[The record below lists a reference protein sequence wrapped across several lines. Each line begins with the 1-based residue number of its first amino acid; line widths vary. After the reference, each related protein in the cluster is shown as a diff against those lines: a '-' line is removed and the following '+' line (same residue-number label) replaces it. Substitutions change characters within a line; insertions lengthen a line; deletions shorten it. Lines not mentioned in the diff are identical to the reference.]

1 RSQAG
6 ARAVMA
12 LQGLESGLQ
21 PWCPLDLSPE
31 WVDTVWELDFTE
43 TEPLDPNIE
52 ADIIETGLDAFTKLY
67 ESLFPYATE
76 EHGST
81 ESIWAFFIE
90 NNISH
95 SALVA
100 LFYHFVQTVH
110 KKNVSVQY
118 REYGLHAAG
127 LYFLL
132 LEVPAEA
139 PAAKM
144 KFNPFVTSDRS
155 KNRKRHFNAPSH
167 IRRKIMSSP
176 LSKELRQ
183 KYNVRSMPIRK
194 DDEVQVVRGHYKG
207 QQIGKVVQVYRKKY
221 VIYIERVQREK
232 ANGTTVHVGI
242 HPSKVVITRLK
253 LDKDGSVANQ
263 VFHPV
268 MFDKCIQTLKKSWPQ
283 ESNLNR
289 KRKKEQPKNS
299 QANPRGSRKRGKLS
313 RKEDIEMDDMEEQE
327 DEENICFSARDLSQI
342 RNAIFHLLKNF
353 LRLLPKFSLKEKPQ
367 CVQNCIDVFVA
378 LTNFE
383 PVLHEFHATQARNLN
398 QAKYIPELAY
408 HGLYLLCSPTHGE
421 ENKVIGGVFH
431 QMLNVILMLEVG
443 EGSHRA
449 PLTITSPVINR
460 RNQAVQ
466 FISSLV
472 DELKESIFPVLRI
485 LLQHICAKVI
495 DKSEYRTFAAQSLVR
510 LLNKLPSGEY
520 ATFIAWLYKYSRSSK
535 IPHRVFTLDVAL
547 ALLELPEREV
557 DNTVSLEHQKF
568 LKHKFLVQEIMF
580 DRCLDKAPTVRSK
593 ALSSFAHCLE
603 LSVTTASESILE
615 LLINSP
621 AVSGVESHPGTLLRN
636 SSAFSYQ
643 RQTPNPSGGSGM
655 INIDSSGETVE
666 SAERCVMAMLRKR
679 IRDEK
684 TNVRKSALQVLVS
697 ILKHCD
703 ISGMKEYLLIL
714 QDQCRDPAVSVRK
727 QALQSLTEL
736 LMAQP
741 RCVQIQKA
749 WLMGIV
755 PVVMD
760 SESTVQEKSLECLD
774 QLLLQNIKH
783 YSKFHRGDDSQV
795 LAWAL
800 LALLSTESQ
809 ELSRYLNKAF
819 HILSKKDKFSSAFI
833 NNVISHT
840 VTEHSAPA
848 WMLLSKIACSS
859 PKLDY
864 RKIIESWE
872 RISSQKNPNSN
883 TLGHIL
889 CVIGHIAKHLPKST
903 RDKVTDVVKC
913 KLNGFQ
919 WSLELISAAVDTLQR
934 LCRASAETPME
945 EQELLKQVCGAVLST
960 CVHHL
965 SNIVL
970 KEDGAGNVDE
980 DLLVKYIFT
989 LGDIAQLCPAR
1000 VEKRAF
1006 LLIQSILAS
1015 SADVGLVIS
1024 SQGSSEGPASQPPFQ
1039 ARGSVMPSMI
1049 RAHAIITLGKL
1060 CLQHEDLAKK
1070 SIPALVRELEVC
1082 DDVAVRNNVVIVMC
1096 DLCIRYTAMVDK
1108 YIPNISMCLKDS
1120 DPFIRKQTLILL
1132 TNLLQEEFV
1141 KWKGSLFFRFVS
1153 TLIDSHP
1160 DIASFGEFCLAHL
1173 LLKRNPVMFFQHF
1186 IECIFHFNNYEKHE
1200 KYNKFPQSEREKWL
1214 FSLKGKPNK
1223 EKRMK
1228 IYKFLLEHFTDEQRF
1243 NITSKICLSILACFA
1258 DGILPLDMEA
1268 SELLSDTFEIL
1279 SSKEIKLLAM
1289 RSKPDK
1295 DLLIEEDDMAL
1306 ANVVMQEAQKKLISQ
1321 VQKRNFIENII
1332 PIIISLKTV
1341 LEKNKIPALRELMN
1355 YLREVMQDYRDE
1367 VKDFFAVDKQLA
1379 SELEYDMKK
1388 YNEQLAQEQ
1397 ELAKQADVS
1406 RVAGAPGLEITPA
1419 TVHENPTVPP
1429 APRQPSTPRSST
1441 SQAPAVPPALETG
1454 PVKRLL
1460 PKARPMSLSTIA
1472 ILNSV
1477 KKAVESKGRHQSRS
1491 LGMLPFTLN
1500 SGSPDKPSNRAPSYS
1515 LEQESNGAVDHVAKR
1530 AISTPEK
1537 TINDVTFGAG
1547 VSYIAT
1553 PSTPF
1558 SGKGKFSVPFLSCT
1572 STIPG
1577 APACLNMFMFD
1588 SFTEK
1593 MEAQSQGDDIL
1604 CLSLPDKPSPQ
1615 PQQWNVKSPA
1625 RNKDNPASGR
1635 RALRKAPLKTAN

>member
-1 RSQAG
+1 M
-6 ARAVMA
+6 VA
-12 LQGLESGLQ
+12 LPGLGSGLQ

-52 ADIIETGLDAFTKLY
+52 AEIIESGLDAFTKLH
-67 ESLFPYATE
+67 ESLFCFATE
-76 EHGST
+76 ERGST
-81 ESIWAFFIE
+81 EIIWTFFIE

-95 SALVA
+95 RALVA

-110 KKNVSVQY
+110 KKNVSAQY

-132 LEVPAEA
+132 LEVP
-139 PAAKM
+139 
-144 KFNPFVTSDRS
+144 
-155 KNRKRHFNAPSH
+155 
-167 IRRKIMSSP
+167 
-176 LSKELRQ
+176 
-183 KYNVRSMPIRK
+183 
-194 DDEVQVVRGHYKG
+194 
-207 QQIGKVVQVYRKKY
+207 
-221 VIYIERVQREK
+221 
-232 ANGTTVHVGI
+232 
-242 HPSKVVITRLK
+242 
-253 LDKDGSVANQ
+253 GSVANQ
-263 VFHPV
+263 IFHPV
-268 MFDKCIQTLKKSWPQ
+268 MFDKCIQILKKSWPQ
-283 ESNLNR
+283 ESNLSR
-289 KRKKEQPKNS
+289 KRKKEQPKSS
-299 QANPRGSRKRGKLS
+299 QANPRGHRKRGKPP
-313 RKEDIEMDDMEEQE
+313 RKEDIEMDEIIEEQE
-327 DEENICFSARDLSQI
+327 DEEDICFSPWDLCQI
-342 RNAIFHLLKNF
+342 RKAIFHLLSNF
-353 LRLLPKFSLKEKPQ
+353 LRLLSKFSLKEKPQ
-367 CVQNCIDVFVA
+367 CVQNCIEVFVA
-378 LTNFE
+378 LTSFE
-383 PVLHEFHATQARNLN
+383 PVLHEFHVTHARNLN
-398 QAKYIPELAY
+398 QAKCIPELAY
-408 HGLYLLCSPTHGE
+408 HGLYLLCSPIHGGD
-421 ENKVIGGVFH
+421 KVISYIFH

-443 EGSHRA
+443 EGSHHA
-449 PLTITSPVINR
+449 PVAITSSVINS

-472 DELKESIFPVLRI
+472 DELKESVFPVLRI
-485 LLQHICAKVI
+485 LLQHICAKVV
-495 DKSEYRTFAAQSLVR
+495 DKSEYRTYAAQSLVQ
-510 LLNKLPSGEY
+510 LLSKLPCGEY
-520 ATFIAWLYKYSRSSK
+520 ATFIAWLYRYSRSSK

-547 ALLELPEREV
+547 ALLELPEREA
-557 DNTVSLEHQKF
+557 DNTLSLEDQKF
-568 LKHKFLVQEIMF
+568 LKHKFLVQDIMF

-603 LSVTTASESILE
+603 LSVSTASESILE
-615 LLINSP
+615 FLINSP
-621 AVSGVESHPGTLLRN
+621 TILGIESHPGTLLKN
-636 SSAFSYQ
+636 SSAFSCQ
-643 RQTPNPSGGSGM
+643 KQTLNRSGDSGV
-655 INIDSSGETVE
+655 INTDSSGETIG
-666 SAERCVMAMLRKR
+666 SRERCVMVMLRKR

-697 ILKHCD
+697 VLKHCS
-703 ISGMKEYLLIL
+703 ISGMKEELLIL
-714 QDQCRDPAVSVRK
+714 QEQCRDPAVSVRK

-736 LMAQP
+736 LMAHP

-749 WLMGIV
+749 WLMGIT

-760 SESTVQEKSLECLD
+760 SESTVQEKALECLD

-783 YSKFHRGDDSQV
+783 FNKFHSGDDSQV

-800 LALLSTESQ
+800 LSLLSTENQ

-819 HILSKKDKFSSAFI
+819 YIWSKKDKFSSAFI
-833 NNVISHT
+833 NNILSHT
-840 VTEHSAPA
+840 DAEHSAPA
-848 WMLLSKIACSS
+848 WMLLSKIAGSS

-864 RKIIESWE
+864 VRVIESWE
-872 RISSQKNPNSN
+872 EISSQQSPNSN

-913 KLNGFQ
+913 KLSGFQ
-919 WSLELISAAVDTLQR
+919 WSLELISSAVDTLQR
-934 LCRASAETPME
+934 LCRASAETAVE
-945 EQELLKQVCGAVLST
+945 EQELLTQVCGDVLSA
-960 CVHHL
+960 CVHCL

-970 KEDGAGNVDE
+970 REGGAGNMDE

-1006 LLIQSILAS
+1006 LLIQSIVAS
-1015 SADVGLVIS
+1015 SADVDHLAS
-1024 SQGSSEGPASQPPFQ
+1024 SQGSSEAPASQPLTQ
-1039 ARGSVMPSMI
+1039 VRGCVMPSVI

-1096 DLCIRYTAMVDK
+1096 DLCIRYTVMVDK
-1108 YIPNISMCLKDS
+1108 YIPNIAMCLKDS

-1200 KYNKFPQSEREKWL
+1200 KYNKFSQSEREKRL
-1214 FSLKGKPNK
+1214 FSLKGKTNK

-1258 DGILPLDMEA
+1258 DGVLPLDMEA
-1268 SELLSDTFEIL
+1268 SELLSDTFEVL

-1295 DLLIEEDDMAL
+1295 DLLLEEDDMAL
-1306 ANVVMQEAQKKLISQ
+1306 ADVVMQEAQKKLISQ
-1321 VQKRNFIENII
+1321 VQKRNFIENVI
-1332 PIIISLKTV
+1332 PIIVSLKTV
-1341 LEKNKIPALRELMN
+1341 LEKNKVPALRELMH

-1367 VKDFFAVDKQLA
+1367 IKDFFAVDKQLA

-1388 YNEQLAQEQ
+1388 YSEQLAQEQ
-1397 ELAKQADVS
+1397 ELARQAEAN
-1406 RVAGAPGLEITPA
+1406 RVTEGADGARALQVAPGLEIMSA
-1419 TVHENPTVPP
+1419 SDGQENASVPRG
-1429 APRQPSTPRSST
+1429 ANQPSRPESST
-1441 SQAPAVPPALETG
+1441 GQAASLPLSAEAGQL
-1454 PVKRLL
+1454 KRLM
-1460 PKARPMSLSTIA
+1460 PKARSMSLSTIA

-1477 KKAVESKGRHQSRS
+1477 KKAVESNSRRRNRS
-1491 LGMLPFTLN
+1491 IGVLPFTLN
-1500 SGSPDKPSNRAPSYS
+1500 SESLDRAHSRTSSYS
-1515 LEQESNGAVDHVAKR
+1515 LEQEASGAVDPVARR

-1537 TINDVTFGAG
+1537 TIGDVTFEAG
-1547 VSYIAT
+1547 VSYIGT
-1553 PSTPF
+1553 PRTPF
-1558 SGKGKFSVPFLSCT
+1558 
-1572 STIPG
+1572 PG
-1577 APACLNMFMFD
+1577 R
-1588 SFTEK
+1588 EK
-1593 MEAQSQGDDIL
+1593 TEAQNQGNDIL
-1604 CLSLPDKPSPQ
+1604 CLSLPDKPPPQ
-1615 PQQWNVKSPA
+1615 PPQWNVKSPA
-1625 RNKDNPASGR
+1625 RNKDSPVPSR
-1635 RALRKAPLKTAN
+1635 RSLRKTPLKTAN

>member
-1 RSQAG
+1 M
-6 ARAVMA
+6 VA
-12 LQGLESGLQ
+12 LRGLGSGLQ
-21 PWCPLDLSPE
+21 PWCPLDLRLE

-43 TEPLDPNIE
+43 TEPLDPSIE
-52 ADIIETGLDAFTKLY
+52 AEIIETGLAAFTQLY
-67 ESLFPYATE
+67 ESLLPFATG
-76 EHGST
+76 EHGSM
-81 ESIWAFFIE
+81 ESIWTFFIE
-90 NNISH
+90 NNVSH
-95 SALVA
+95 STLVA
-100 LFYHFVQTVH
+100 LFYHFVQIVH

-132 LEVPAEA
+132 LEVP
-139 PAAKM
+139 
-144 KFNPFVTSDRS
+144 
-155 KNRKRHFNAPSH
+155 
-167 IRRKIMSSP
+167 
-176 LSKELRQ
+176 
-183 KYNVRSMPIRK
+183 
-194 DDEVQVVRGHYKG
+194 
-207 QQIGKVVQVYRKKY
+207 
-221 VIYIERVQREK
+221 
-232 ANGTTVHVGI
+232 
-242 HPSKVVITRLK
+242 
-253 LDKDGSVANQ
+253 GSVANQ

-283 ESNLNR
+283 ESNVNR
-289 KRKKEQPKNS
+289 KRKKEQPKSS
-299 QANPRGSRKRGKLS
+299 QANPGRHRKRG
-313 RKEDIEMDDMEEQE
+313 RPPRREDIEMDEIIEEQE
-327 DEENICFSARDLSQI
+327 DENICFSARDLSQI

-367 CVQNCIDVFVA
+367 CVQNCIEVFVS

-383 PVLHEFHATQARNLN
+383 PVLHECHVTQARDLD

-408 HGLYLLCSPTHGE
+408 YGLYLLCSPVHGE
-421 ENKVIGGVFH
+421 GDKVISCVFH

-449 PLTITSPVINR
+449 PLAVTSQVINC

-466 FISSLV
+466 FISTLV
-472 DELKESIFPVLRI
+472 DELKESIFPVVRI
-485 LLQHICAKVI
+485 LLQHICAKVV
-495 DKSEYRTFAAQSLVR
+495 DKSEYRTFAAQSLVQ
-510 LLNKLPSGEY
+510 LLSKLPCGEY
-520 ATFIAWLYKYSRSSK
+520 AMFIAWLYKYSRSSK
-535 IPHRVFTLDVAL
+535 IPHRVFTLDVVL

-557 DNTVSLEHQKF
+557 DNTLSLEHQKF

-603 LSVTTASESILE
+603 LTVTNASESILE

-621 AVSGVESHPGTLLRN
+621 TFSVIEGHPGTLLRN

-643 RQTPNPSGGSGM
+643 RQTSNRSEPSGE
-655 INIDSSGETVE
+655 INIDSSGETVG
-666 SAERCVMAMLRKR
+666 SGERCVMAMLRKR

-697 ILKHCD
+697 VLKHCD
-703 ISGMKEYLLIL
+703 VSGMKEDLWIL

-741 RCVQIQKA
+741 RCVQIQKV
-749 WLMGIV
+749 WLRGVV

-760 SESTVQEKSLECLD
+760 CESTVQEKALEFLD
-774 QLLLQNIKH
+774 QLLLQNIQH
-783 YSKFHRGDDSQV
+783 HSHFHSGDDSQV

-800 LALLSTESQ
+800 LTLLTTESQ

-819 HILSKKDKFSSAFI
+819 HIWSKKEKFSPTFI
-833 NNVISHT
+833 NNIISHT
-840 VTEHSAPA
+840 GTEHSAPA
-848 WMLLSKIACSS
+848 WMLLSKIAGSS
-859 PKLDY
+859 PRLDY
-864 RKIIESWE
+864 SRIVQSWE
-872 RISSQKNPNSN
+872 KISSQQNPNSN

-889 CVIGHIAKHLPKST
+889 CVIGHIAKQLPKST
-903 RDKVTDVVKC
+903 RDKVTDAVKC

-919 WSLELISAAVDTLQR
+919 WSLEVISSAVDALQR
-934 LCRASAETPME
+934 LCRASAETPAE
-945 EQELLKQVCGAVLST
+945 EQELLKQACGDVLST
-960 CVHHL
+960 CEHHL
-965 SNIVL
+965 SNVVL
-970 KEDGAGNVDE
+970 KENGTGNMDE

-1000 VEKRAF
+1000 VEKRVF
-1006 LLIQSILAS
+1006 LLIQSVLAS
-1015 SADVGLVIS
+1015 SADADHLLS
-1024 SQGSSEGPASQPPFQ
+1024 SQGSSDAPASQPPSQ
-1039 ARGSVMPSMI
+1039 VRGSVMPSVI

-1082 DDVAVRNNVVIVMC
+1082 EDVAVRNNVIIVMC
-1096 DLCIRYTAMVDK
+1096 DLCIRYTIMVDK

-1200 KYNKFPQSEREKWL
+1200 KYNKFPQSEREKRL
-1214 FSLKGKPNK
+1214 FSLKGKSNK
-1223 EKRMK
+1223 ERRMK

-1258 DGILPLDMEA
+1258 DGILPLDLDA
-1268 SELLSDTFEIL
+1268 SELLSDTFEVL

-1295 DLLIEEDDMAL
+1295 DLLMEEDDMAL

-1341 LEKNKIPALRELMN
+1341 LEKNKIPALRELMH

-1388 YNEQLAQEQ
+1388 YQEQLVQEQ
-1397 ELAKQADVS
+1397 ELARHADVAGTAGGAEAAP
-1406 RVAGAPGLEITPA
+1406 VAQVALCLETVPVPA
-1419 TVHENPTVPP
+1419 GQENPAMSP
-1429 APRQPSTPRSST
+1429 AVSQPCTPRASAGHVPVSSPT
-1441 SQAPAVPPALETG
+1441 PETG
-1454 PVKRLL
+1454 PLQRLL
-1460 PKARPMSLSTIA
+1460 PKARPVSLSTIA

-1477 KKAVESKGRHQSRS
+1477 KKAVESKSRHRSRS
-1491 LGMLPFTLN
+1491 LGVLPFTLN
-1500 SGSPDKPSNRAPSYS
+1500 SGSPEKTCSQVSSYS
-1515 LEQESNGAVDHVAKR
+1515 LEQESNGTIEHVTKR

-1537 TINDVTFGAG
+1537 SISDVTFGAG
-1547 VSYIAT
+1547 VSYIGTPRT
-1553 PSTPF
+1553 PS
-1558 SGKGKFSVPFLSCT
+1558 SVT
-1572 STIPG
+1572 G
-1577 APACLNMFMFD
+1577 
-1588 SFTEK
+1588 
-1593 MEAQSQGDDIL
+1593 AQSWDTTWKTPV
-1604 CLSLPDKPSPQ
+1604 SLECPPDSC
-1615 PQQWNVKSPA
+1615 A
-1625 RNKDNPASGR
+1625 G
-1635 RALRKAPLKTAN
+1635 

>member
-1 RSQAG
+1 
-6 ARAVMA
+6 
-12 LQGLESGLQ
+12 
-21 PWCPLDLSPE
+21 

-43 TEPLDPNIE
+43 TEPLDPSIE
-52 ADIIETGLDAFTKLY
+52 AEIIETGLNAFTKLY
-67 ESLFPYATE
+67 ESLSPFATE

-81 ESIWAFFIE
+81 ESIWTFFVE

-110 KKNVSVQY
+110 KKTVSVQH

-132 LEVPAEA
+132 LEVP
-139 PAAKM
+139 
-144 KFNPFVTSDRS
+144 
-155 KNRKRHFNAPSH
+155 
-167 IRRKIMSSP
+167 
-176 LSKELRQ
+176 
-183 KYNVRSMPIRK
+183 
-194 DDEVQVVRGHYKG
+194 
-207 QQIGKVVQVYRKKY
+207 
-221 VIYIERVQREK
+221 
-232 ANGTTVHVGI
+232 
-242 HPSKVVITRLK
+242 
-253 LDKDGSVANQ
+253 GSVANQ
-263 VFHPV
+263 IFHPV
-268 MFDKCIQTLKKSWPQ
+268 MFDKCVQILKKSWPQ
-283 ESNLNR
+283 EPNFNR

-299 QANPRGSRKRGKLS
+299 QANPRGNRKRGKPP
-313 RKEDIEMDDMEEQE
+313 RKEDIEMDEIVEEQE
-327 DEENICFSARDLSQI
+327 DEENICFSARDLCQI

-367 CVQNCIDVFVA
+367 CVQNCIEVFVA

-383 PVLHEFHATQARNLN
+383 PVLHEFHVTQARNLD

-408 HGLYLLCSPTHGE
+408 HGLYLLCSPIHGE
-421 ENKVIGGVFH
+421 GN
-431 QMLNVILMLEVG
+431 
-443 EGSHRA
+443 
-449 PLTITSPVINR
+449 T
-460 RNQAVQ
+460 
-466 FISSLV
+466 
-472 DELKESIFPVLRI
+472 
-485 LLQHICAKVI
+485 VI
-495 DKSEYRTFAAQSLVR
+495 DKSEYRTYAAQSLVQ
-510 LLNKLPSGEY
+510 LLGKLPCGEY
-520 ATFIAWLYKYSRSSK
+520 ATFIAWLYRYSRSSK

-557 DNTVSLEHQKF
+557 DNTLSLEQHKF

-603 LSVTTASESILE
+603 SSVTTASESMLE

-621 AVSGVESHPGTLLRN
+621 TISGTESHPGTLLRN
-636 SSAFSYQ
+636 SS
-643 RQTPNPSGGSGM
+643 
-655 INIDSSGETVE
+655 
-666 SAERCVMAMLRKR
+666 ERCVMEMLKKR

-697 ILKHCD
+697 ILKHWGV
-703 ISGMKEYLLIL
+703 SSMKEELLIL
-714 QDQCRDPAVSVRK
+714 QEQCRDPAVSVRK

-736 LMAQP
+736 LMAHP

-749 WLMGIV
+749 WLMGII
-755 PVVMD
+755 PAVMD
-760 SESTVQEKSLECLD
+760 CESTVQEKALECLD

-783 YSKFHRGDDSQV
+783 YSKFHSGDDSQV

-819 HILSKKDKFSSAFI
+819 HIWSKKDKFSPTFI
-833 NNVISHT
+833 NNMISHT
-840 VTEHSAPA
+840 GTGHSAPA

-864 RKIIESWE
+864 TKIIESWE
-872 RISSQKNPNSN
+872 KISSQQNPNSN

-919 WSLELISAAVDTLQR
+919 WSLELISSAVDTLQR
-934 LCRASAETPME
+934 LCRASTETPVE
-945 EQELLKQVCGAVLST
+945 EQELLKQVCGDVLST
-960 CVHHL
+960 CVHCL
-965 SNIVL
+965 SNVVL
-970 KEDGAGNVDE
+970 KEGGAGNMDE

-1015 SADVGLVIS
+1015 SADADHLAS
-1024 SQGSSEGPASQPPFQ
+1024 SQGSSEAPASQLLSQ
-1039 ARGSVMPSMI
+1039 VRGSVMPSGI

-1096 DLCIRYTAMVDK
+1096 DLCIRYTVMVDK

-1160 DIASFGEFCLAHL
+1160 DVASFGEFCLAHL
-1173 LLKRNPVMFFQHF
+1173 LLKRNPAMFFQHF
-1186 IECIFHFNNYEKHE
+1186 IECIFHFNSYEKHE
-1200 KYNKFPQSEREKWL
+1200 KYNRFLQSEREIQL
-1214 FSLKGKPNK
+1214 FSLKGKANK

-1228 IYKFLLEHFTDEQRF
+1228 IYKFLLDHFTDEQRF

-1258 DGILPLDMEA
+1258 DGILPLDLEA
-1268 SELLSDTFEIL
+1268 SELLSDTFEVL

-1295 DLLIEEDDMAL
+1295 DLIMEEDDMAL

-1388 YNEQLAQEQ
+1388 YSEQLAQEQ
-1397 ELAKQADVS
+1397 ELAQQADMH
-1406 RVAGAPGLEITPA
+1406 RGAAGADGAQAVQVAPSLEITPVLAGREHA
-1419 TVHENPTVPP
+1419 TAPP
-1429 APRQPSTPRSST
+1429 AKSQPATPRPRAG
-1441 SQAPAVPPALETG
+1441 QAPPSPETG
-1454 PVKRLL
+1454 PWRRFM

-1477 KKAVESKGRHQSRS
+1477 KKAVESSSRHRSRS
-1491 LGMLPFTLN
+1491 AGVLPFTLN
-1500 SGSPDKPSNRAPSYS
+1500 PGSPDRTGSRASSFS
-1515 LEQESNGAVDHVAKR
+1515 LEPESSGAVGHLTKR
-1530 AISTPEK
+1530 AVSTPEK
-1537 TINDVTFGAG
+1537 KI
-1547 VSYIAT
+1547 
-1553 PSTPF
+1553 
-1558 SGKGKFSVPFLSCT
+1558 
-1572 STIPG
+1572 
-1577 APACLNMFMFD
+1577 
-1588 SFTEK
+1588 
-1593 MEAQSQGDDIL
+1593 EAKSQGNDIL
-1604 CLSLPDKPSPQ
+1604 CLSLPDKPPPQ

-1625 RNKDNPASGR
+1625 RSKDNPAPSR
-1635 RALRKAPLKTAN
+1635 RSLRKTPLKTAN